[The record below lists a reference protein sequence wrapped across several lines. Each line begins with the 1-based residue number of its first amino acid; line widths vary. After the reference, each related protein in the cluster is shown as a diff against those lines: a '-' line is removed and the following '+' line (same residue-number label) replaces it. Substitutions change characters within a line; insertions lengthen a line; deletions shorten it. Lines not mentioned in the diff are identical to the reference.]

1 MSWERERKGGGW
13 QREREG
19 VVEVD
24 DGMKAARSFL
34 SSKNM
39 FLSRGDLVIVFCL
52 ICGRLLMS
60 RKYIFLLSQRNRTV
74 MSNMVHLEELIIPP
88 TS

>member
-1 MSWERERKGGGW
+1 MSWEREKEGGGR

-52 ICGRLLMS
+52 TCGRLLMS
-60 RKYIFLLSQRNRTV
+60 RKYRFLVWPKKKNGD
-74 MSNMVHLEELIIPP
+74 E
-88 TS
+88 

>member
-1 MSWERERKGGGW
+1 MGEGERGERGAE
-13 QREREG
+13 REREG
-19 VVEVD
+19 VVEGD

-52 ICGRLLMS
+52 TCRRLLMS
-60 RKYIFLLSQRNRTV
+60 RKYIFFCLAKEKER
-74 MSNMVHLEELIIPP
+74 
-88 TS
+88 